1 MYDFTPPCLDTTL
14 SLPELGLTAI
24 GQHHT
29 GRHLTVLCLITDNDR
44 SCPVCRRRGL
54 VRATR
59 IRKLV
64 HPPIGLT
71 AVTLAIRIR
80 TYICP
85 SCHQR
90 WSQTLQRACAGR
102 SKLSTTA
109 RLWALKSVV
118 IDKMSIHVI
127 AKNLATS
134 WNTVCTAVLD
144 LGRSLLIADATRF
157 EGVSTIGVDE
167 HCWSHRGIDRWV
179 TVIVDLTHRPARL
192 LDIVPGRSADV
203 FADWLN
209 NQPDAFR
216 DGIEHV
222 AMDAFAGYKKAAT
235 DVVPDATTVMDPF
248 HVVALVGTK
257 LDETRRRLQTELHGR
272 RGRSGDDLYGIRKT
286 VRTRVGL
293 LTGKQKHRLNSVF
306 AADNHA
312 ALLVCWQFYQ
322 DTIAAYAAPPSK
334 GKKLMNRLIDTLT
347 GTIPDELKEL
357 RSLRT
362 TFQRRRADILAYFDH
377 PGTSNGPTEAI
388 NGRLEHLRGIALG
401 FRNRGNYLIRSLLH
415 AGGLGPLL
423 QPYL

>member
-1 MYDFTPPCLDTTL
+1 MHNFTPPCLDTTL
-14 SLPELGLTAI
+14 RLDELGLTAI

-29 GRHLTVLCLITDNDR
+29 GRHLTVLCLITDGNADCPECQAPGRVR
-44 SCPVCRRRGL
+44 S
-54 VRATR
+54 TR
-59 IRKLV
+59 IRRLV

-80 TYICP
+80 TYACL
-85 SCHQR
+85 SCDRR
-90 WSQTLQRACAGR
+90 WSQSPSKACVGR
-102 SKLSTTA
+102 SKLSRPA

-118 IDKMSIHVI
+118 VDKMSIHAI

-134 WNTVCTAVLD
+134 WNTVCSAVLD
-144 LGRSLLIADATRF
+144 LGRTLLLADATRLD
-157 EGVSTIGVDE
+157 GVTTIGVDE
-167 HCWSHRGIDRWV
+167 HCWSHRGLDRWV
-179 TVIVDLTHRPARL
+179 TVIVDLTNRPARL
-192 LDIVPGRSADV
+192 IDIVPGRSADV
-203 FADWLN
+203 FSDWLN
-209 NQPDAFR
+209 NQPDDFR
-216 DGIEHV
+216 TGIAHV

-235 DVVPDATTVMDPF
+235 EVVPDAVTVMDPF

-286 VRTRVGL
+286 IRTRVGL
-293 LTGKQKHRLNSVF
+293 LSEKQKHRLNTVF
-306 AADNHA
+306 VADNHA
-312 ALLVCWQFYQ
+312 ALVVCWQFYQ
-322 DTIAAYAAPPSK
+322 DTIKAYAAGPKK
-334 GKKLMNRLIDTLT
+334 GKTIMAGLIDKLAD
-347 GTIPDELKEL
+347 TIPDELKEL

-362 TFQRRRADILAYFDH
+362 TFQRRRTDILAYFDH

-415 AGGLGPLL
+415 AGGMGRLL